1 MRRQNKIIKK
11 GTLVKNI
18 YSFEEDYG
26 VTTSEIEYHSQPG
39 TTGRQVAGYVW
50 VLWGNGEHCLFKTSM
65 LEEVNES
72 R

>member
-11 GTLVKNI
+11 GALVKNK

-26 VTTSEIEYHSQPG
+26 VTTSEVEYHAPRN
-39 TTGRQVAGYVW
+39 TNHCIGYVW
-50 VLWGNGEHCLFKTSM
+50 VLWSNGEHSLFKVGM